1 MKINY
6 TLHVALASATLFSA
20 CLFQSKDENMA
31 SARFEFKGSA
41 TAALAKSSVGSGL
54 VIGDTTGLRVTLTE
68 ALVHIKK
75 IRLGADSDDDT
86 CDSSG
91 LPKDVDSSKSSGKDC
106 LDKSDHSV
114 KSGPFIVNLISGAV
128 TPDIGTISIPAGTY
142 NRVKIHIHHAEGKD
156 TGTTPMGGQTL
167 VAKGTYSMMGGQE
180 MPITLSL
187 RFNEVIHIR
196 SAVGMDLDADKV
208 HTLLMGINLGQWM
221 SNLNFKGCLS
231 TLDASQ
237 GGAIILNEDSSFG
250 KCLDAEHVL
259 KDNFRA
265 SFKIHKK

>member
-6 TLHVALASATLFSA
+6 PLHVALASATLFSP

-31 SARFEFKGSA
+31 SARLEFKGSA
-41 TAALAKSSVGSGL
+41 TAALAKSSVGPGL
-54 VIGDTTGLRVTLTE
+54 VIGDTTGLRITLNE

-86 CDSSG
+86 CDSGG
-91 LPKDVDSSKSSGKDC
+91 LPKDGDSSKSSGKDC
-106 LDKSDHSV
+106 DDESDHSV
-114 KSGPFIVNLISGAV
+114 KSGPFIVDLISGAV

-156 TGTTPMGGQTL
+156 NGATSLAGQTL
-167 VAKGTYSMMGGQE
+167 VAKGTYSIKGGEE

-187 RFNEVIHIR
+187 RFNEVIQIR
-196 SAVGMDLDADKV
+196 SAAGMELNADMV
-208 HTLLMGINLGQWM
+208 HTMLMGINLGQWM
-221 SNLNFKGCLS
+221 NNLNFQGCLS
-231 TLDASQ
+231 NLSA
-237 GGAIILNEDSSFG
+237 GGAIILNEDSAFG

-259 KDNFRA
+259 KNNIRA
-265 SFKIHKK
+265 SFKVHRK